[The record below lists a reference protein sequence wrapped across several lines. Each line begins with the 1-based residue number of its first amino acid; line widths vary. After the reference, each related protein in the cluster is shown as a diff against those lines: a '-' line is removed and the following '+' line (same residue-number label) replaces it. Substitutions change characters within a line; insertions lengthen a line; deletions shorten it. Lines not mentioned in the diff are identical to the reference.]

1 MKIGD
6 LVYCPVN
13 LDTGEMFA
21 GTRELA
27 VVITIYKN
35 EPKIGVVY
43 VSECDYLRATG
54 TWFTEE
60 LELINES

>member
-6 LVYCPVN
+6 LVNCPVN
-13 LDTGEMFA
+13 LNTGEMFS
-21 GTRELA
+21 GDWELA
-27 VVITIYKN
+27 VIVALYKN

-43 VSECDYLRATG
+43 VGNPDVNYVTG

-60 LELINES
+60 IKIVNAG